1 MMIYYWY
8 PSHKWWIKLLFD
20 WLLKKFPFYLGR
32 YERRVKD
39 IKDLKVKAYE
49 FKDSRIKR
57 ISQQRID

>member
-1 MMIYYWY
+1 LIDY
-8 PSHKWWIKLLFD
+8 SRN
-20 WLLKKFPFYLGR
+20 FPFYLGR